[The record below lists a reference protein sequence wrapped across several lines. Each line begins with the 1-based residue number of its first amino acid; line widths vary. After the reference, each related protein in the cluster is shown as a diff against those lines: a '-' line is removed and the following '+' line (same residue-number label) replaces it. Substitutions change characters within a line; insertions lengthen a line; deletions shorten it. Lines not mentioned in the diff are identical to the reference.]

1 MLIPK
6 AFLSHSSKDKEFVRS
21 VAHELGRQ
29 YCIFD
34 EQVFSTGEEFKTSI
48 INGLD
53 DSSIFV
59 LFASKNSLL
68 SSWVNFEIEESWY
81 TKLEKNLQKHL
92 VYLISD
98 SVEYDD
104 LPVWLKR
111 AKIQKENSPKI
122 VARNI
127 RDHLDKLNDSRKNP
141 FIGRNQDIQKLAEQ
155 LIPESTLPPNIFFI
169 TGLPGIGRRSL
180 LQRVTPEC
188 LSLKPL
194 KSPIRL
200 GEGFHMQEIC
210 ISIADFVEPYSTD
223 QGFKRIMQ
231 EIKNLSDEEALN
243 RTLKN
248 LRRMT
253 NQGELPVFLDEG
265 GLFDSD
271 GNISDPVKLIIQSLS
286 SHNDIYIAFISN
298 RRPNNYF
305 PSIAVIHLKHLTSED
320 RKLLIKTL
328 DLTSVRGHKRANQL
342 KQEEILE
349 LAEYTAGYPP
359 SAYAAIE
366 QVDNYGIELVLADKQ
381 KFTELRINQFLKHFA
396 NLGLSEIEKS
406 IRNRSEEV

>member
-29 YCIFD
+29 YCMLD
-34 EQVFSTGEEFKTSI
+34 EQVFSTGEEFKNSI
-48 INGLD
+48 INELD

-68 SSWVNFEIEESWY
+68 SSWVSFEIEESWY

-104 LPVWLKR
+104 LPIWLKR

-122 VARNI
+122 IARNI
-127 RDHLDKLNDSRKNP
+127 RDHLEKLNDSRKNP
-141 FIGRNQDIQKLAEQ
+141 FVGRNQDIQKLAEQ
-155 LIPESTLPPNIFFI
+155 LIPESTLPPNIFFV

-180 LQRVTPEC
+180 LQRVVPEYIN
-188 LSLKPL
+188 LKPL

-200 GEGFHMQEIC
+200 GEGFHLQEIC
-210 ISIADFVEPYSTD
+210 ISIADFVEPYSTE

-265 GLFDSD
+265 GLFDQ
-271 GNISDPVKLIIQSLS
+271 GKRKKNA
-286 SHNDIYIAFISN
+286 N
-298 RRPNNYF
+298 
-305 PSIAVIHLKHLTSED
+305 VI
-320 RKLLIKTL
+320 
-328 DLTSVRGHKRANQL
+328 
-342 KQEEILE
+342 
-349 LAEYTAGYPP
+349 
-359 SAYAAIE
+359 
-366 QVDNYGIELVLADKQ
+366 
-381 KFTELRINQFLKHFA
+381 
-396 NLGLSEIEKS
+396 
-406 IRNRSEEV
+406 